1 MNGTQNI
8 NPPICKLVASS
19 KAIFCRSSC
28 R

>member
-8 NPPICKLVASS
+8 NPPICKLAASS